1 MGETYL
7 RSYHYYSSVYIM
19 RLKSELYK
27 EQQMQIKN
35 TLFSILDIPNKNEFL
50 AYDIEED
57 HTTVQ
62 AILDLIPSIR
72 KYFSTGNLTAFT
84 DTEKSKRPWFSVF
97 KFLTK
102 DTYSLMITDCYIPE
116 HRKKTRKYILIPKTI

>member
-1 MGETYL
+1 
-7 RSYHYYSSVYIM
+7 M

-27 EQQMQIKN
+27 EQQNQIKEK
-35 TLFSILDIPNKNEFL
+35 LFSILDIPNKTEFL

-57 HTTVQ
+57 QTTVQ

-72 KYFSTGNLTAFT
+72 KYFSTGNITAF
-84 DTEKSKRPWFSVF
+84 TEKSKRPWFSVF
-97 KFLTK
+97 RFLIK

-116 HRKKTRKYILIPKTI
+116 HRKKTRKYILAPKTI